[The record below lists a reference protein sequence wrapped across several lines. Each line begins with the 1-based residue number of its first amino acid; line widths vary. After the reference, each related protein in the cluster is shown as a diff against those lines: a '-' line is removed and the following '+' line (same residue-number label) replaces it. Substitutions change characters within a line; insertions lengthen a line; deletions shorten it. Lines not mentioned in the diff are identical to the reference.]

1 MATIHHPPR
10 STNKIRVAVLGTGA
24 LGKEHARIYAE
35 LANAGEVEF
44 AGVYDVAPD
53 AARRVAEKLH
63 TRAFNSVADATEAAE
78 AFSIVTPTT
87 THFDLAKQLLLQGK
101 HVLVEKPMTDN
112 TSQAAE
118 LVQLAQEHRCVLQVG
133 HVERFNPVFKYL
145 ESVAT
150 EPRFIETH
158 RLSPYPARSTDIGV
172 VLDLMIHDLD
182 VVLAFVKSPVTSVD
196 AVGIPVL
203 SKSEDIANARLR
215 FANGCVANLTAS
227 RISPER
233 MRKIRVFSG
242 PTNTCYISLDYRAQ
256 EGFIYRIARDGEEE
270 SSLLRKLLASK
281 DSTIVSEFAGKR
293 IVREPV
299 PIAKEEPLRQEL
311 QHFVECVRE
320 QQTPMVSG
328 ESAKRALDLAFEITR
343 QIQNSP
349 SNAEAQRAQSK

>member
-1 MATIHHPPR
+1 M
-10 STNKIRVAVLGTGA
+10 SLLLKVAVLGTGS

-35 LANAGEVEF
+35 LAAAKKVAF
-44 AGVYDVAPD
+44 VGVYDVVPE
-53 AARRVAEKLH
+53 AAKKIADKYQV
-63 TRAFNSVADATEAAE
+63 RAFNSVEEIAKASEALN
-78 AFSIVTPTT
+78 IVTPTT
-87 THFDLAKQLLLQGK
+87 THFDLAKILLLQRK
-101 HVLVEKPMTDN
+101 HLLVEKPMTDN
-112 TSQAAE
+112 STQAAE
-118 LVQLAQEHRCVLQVG
+118 LIQLAQQHKCILQVG
-133 HVERFNPVFKYL
+133 HIERFNPVFKYL
-145 ESVAT
+145 ETIAT

-242 PTNTCYISLDYRAQ
+242 GEMTSYVSLDYRAQ

-270 SSLLRKLLASK
+270 SSILKKVLAAKLGVGK
-281 DSTIVSEFAGKR
+281 DSTIVSEFGGKR

-299 PIAKEEPLRQEL
+299 PIEKDEPLKLEL
-311 QHFVECVRE
+311 QHFVECVQA
-320 QQTPMVSG
+320 QQTPKVSG
-328 ESAKRALDLAFEITR
+328 ESAKHALDLAFEITR
-343 QIQNSP
+343 QIQQ
-349 SNAEAQRAQSK
+349 SNEK